1 MTEDAEFYKS
11 LLDNM
16 YDGVYF
22 VDRDRLITYWNHG
35 AEQITGYDSK
45 SVIGHCCSENILN
58 HVTAEGVMLCQNGCP
73 LAASIKDGKS
83 REAEVF
89 LHHAKGNR
97 VPVHVRVAPLN
108 DEKGNIIGA
117 VETFSR
123 NSSSEW
129 ALTELA
135 DLRSKVDQ
143 DELTGLRNRAYTERR
158 LQGLLAEANDGRPTM
173 GVLFADIDN
182 FKVVNDTFGH
192 ENGDQVLIMV
202 SRTIRENLRGGDV
215 VGRWGGD
222 EFLIIV
228 YDITSLEQ
236 LRGVAEKIRTLIE
249 YSRLDIGDRS
259 CSVTLSIGGTM
270 PVKGDTREFLMV
282 RVDELMYKNK
292 RLTRNRVMVG

>member
-1 MTEDAEFYKS
+1 MTENSEFYKS

-22 VDRDRLITYWNHG
+22 VDRDRRITYWNHG
-35 AEQITGYDSK
+35 AEQITGYESK
-45 SVIGHCCSENILN
+45 IVLGHSCSENILN
-58 HVTAEGVMLCQNGCP
+58 HVTADGVMLCQNGCP

-97 VPVHVRVAPLN
+97 VPVHVRVTPIK
-108 DEKGNIIGA
+108 DEYGNIVGA

-123 NSSSEW
+123 NSSSDK

-135 DLRSKVDQ
+135 DLRSKVDK

-158 LQGLLAEANDGRPTM
+158 LQGLMAELNGDQPTA
-173 GVLFADIDN
+173 GVLFVDIDH
-182 FKVVNDTFGH
+182 FKMVNDEYGH
-192 ENGDQVLIMV
+192 EIGDQALIMV
-202 SRTIRENLRGGDV
+202 ARTIRENLRDGDV

-228 YDITSLEQ
+228 YDIPSLE
-236 LRGVAEKIRTLIE
+236 EPK
-249 YSRLDIGDRS
+249 Y
-259 CSVTLSIGGTM
+259 C
-270 PVKGDTREFLMV
+270 
-282 RVDELMYKNK
+282 
-292 RLTRNRVMVG
+292 